1 MGDNSRGRA
10 ALQSVTIN
18 PKEGERSMGLQ
29 LLDFD
34 RSEDAEG
41 VVCWDALAQP
51 APAHNAALLQEVVKV
66 LVWAHQFDEHGP
78 GPLEHGANW
87 DFDLQVTLVQ
97 EGARSQVVQPRFVP
111 SENRLTLLP
120 EPQAHQCMALSLTL
134 SGTPAFVQAFS
145 EAFDLA

>member
-1 MGDNSRGRA
+1 MN
-10 ALQSVTIN
+10 
-18 PKEGERSMGLQ
+18 LQ

-34 RSEDAEG
+34 CSDDADG

-51 APAHNAALLQEVVKV
+51 DPAFNPALLQEVVRV
-66 LVWAHQFDEHGP
+66 LVWAHAFDTQGP
-78 GPLEHGANW
+78 GPLENGANW